1 MSRPPPLNFQ
11 IMHLTGT
18 LVDLHQRRLYPAR
31 ITVENGKI
39 SRIEEISANHLL
51 PTRRTAPVYY
61 ILPGFVDAHVHV
73 ESSMLSPSEFARLAV
88 AHGTVATVSDPHEI
102 ANVLGVP
109 GVEWMVENARQT
121 PFKFCFGAPPCVPA
135 TPFETAGATLG
146 PADVEFLLETYPEI
160 GYLAEVMN
168 FPGVLQGDADMLA
181 KIAVARRLGYP
192 VDGHAPGLYG
202 HDAHRYA
209 AAGIQTDHECFTAE
223 EALDKL
229 AAGMKILIRE
239 GSAAKN
245 FEALIPLLP
254 EYWESLMFCSDDK
267 HPDSLAEGHINQLVR
282 RALALFPE
290 NLFEILTVACLNP
303 VRHYRL
309 PVGLLREGDP
319 ADFIVVDDL
328 QKFNVLQTYLAGELV
343 AEGGNSRLPQVAVK
357 PINRFGCGPKNVED
371 FKAKAPPAPE
381 GSAPLLFR
389 SNPTLLSG
397 PAERSSNGASP
408 SGAGRVIEALD
419 GQLITNVLTLP
430 LTLDAEGF
438 AVTDPE
444 RDVLKLTVVNR
455 YTEAPPAV
463 AFIRNFGLKRGA
475 IASSVA
481 HDSHNVIAVGA
492 DDASLCEAVN
502 LIIRE
507 RGGVCVVDG
516 DRYEILPLPIA
527 GLMSDLDGY
536 EVARRYAELDALAKE
551 LGSTLA
557 APFMTL
563 SFMALLVIPHLKLS
577 DQGLFDG
584 DGFGFTESFISTHLS
599 S

>member
-1 MSRPPPLNFQ
+1 MQ
-11 IMHLTGT
+11 LTGT
-18 LVDLHQRRLYPAR
+18 LVDLHQRRLYPAE

-39 SRIEEISANHLL
+39 SRIEEIPANRLL
-51 PTRRTAPVYY
+51 PTAHW

-73 ESSMLSPSEFARLAV
+73 ESSMLPPSEFARLAV

-121 PFKFCFGAPPCVPA
+121 PFNFCFGAPPCVPA
-135 TPFETAGATLG
+135 TSFETAGATLG
-146 PADVEFLLETYPEI
+146 PADVEFLLKTYPEI

-168 FPGVLQGDADMLA
+168 FPGVLNGDADMLQ
-181 KIAVARRLGYP
+181 KIAVAQRLGYP
-192 VDGHAPGLYG
+192 LDGHAPGLRG
-202 HDAHRYA
+202 NDALRYA

-254 EYWESLMFCSDDK
+254 EHWESLMFCSDDK
-267 HPDSLAEGHINQLVR
+267 HPDSLAEGHIDQLVK

-303 VRHYRL
+303 VQHYHL
-309 PVGLLREGDP
+309 PVGLLRVGDP
-319 ADFIVVDDL
+319 ADFIVVEEL
-328 QKFNVLQTYLAGELV
+328 RNFNVLKTYLGGELV
-343 AEGGNSRLPQVAVK
+343 AEGGQSLLPHVVVK
-357 PINRFGCGPKNVED
+357 VVNRFGCNPKKTED
-371 FKAKAPPAPE
+371 F
-381 GSAPLLFR
+381 R
-389 SNPTLLSG
+389 V
-397 PAERSSNGASP
+397 ASP
-408 SGAGRVIEALD
+408 SSGSTPNPLKGGLPLLEFPGKKPPFRGLGVLPGGAVRVIEALD
-419 GQLITNVLTLP
+419 GQLITNALTLP
-430 LTLDAEGF
+430 TALDADGF
-438 AVTDPE
+438 AVADPE

-516 DRYEILPLPIA
+516 DRHEILPLPIA
-527 GLMSDLDGY
+527 GLMSDRDGY

-577 DQGLFDG
+577 DRGLFDG
-584 DGFGFTESFISTHLS
+584 DGFGVTPLFTEAVSR
-599 S
+599 